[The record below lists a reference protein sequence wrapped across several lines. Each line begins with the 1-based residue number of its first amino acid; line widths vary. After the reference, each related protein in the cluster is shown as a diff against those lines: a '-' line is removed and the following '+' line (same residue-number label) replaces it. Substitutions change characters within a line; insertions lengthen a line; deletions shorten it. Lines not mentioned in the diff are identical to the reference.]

1 MEDTSAF
8 TNQEGLWKEPE
19 LFSKMKKR
27 YTVLGVI
34 AFFLAS
40 ACFPL
45 CGNEWVAI
53 GVLVALSAY
62 VIWLVHTP
70 LPAVGLLLT
79 TVLITTLGSSFA
91 AGAVFL
97 SLAVG
102 CMSGAFLLTS
112 HRLPR
117 WITLLIPVLSVGVA
131 FAVTRDPILSLLALS
146 LLPAAGLLA
155 FATLRDCPRTSILCF
170 CIGGFVLTLAV
181 IVLILIWKTTGGIN
195 RTCVLTFVEGTRNSL
210 IEYFLIQRDAALS
223 LLAGQVTDAST
234 QEAYNQIAATFTP
247 DLVRSAVLEFFNL
260 LPALVTVIFS
270 IAAFFGQM
278 LLLSAYHAAGVEKVL
293 TVRVRTLTVSIVAAV
308 LFIVSFVLTLIL
320 SDSMAYAVSQNLC
333 LILLPLMFL
342 TGFSAL
348 LAMTRSSTGAR
359 VFLLLMLG
367 ALFCCYSGGL
377 LYLVALWGAYN
388 RIAAEIQR
396 KIQEKADQTP
406 KDDGSD

>member
-1 MEDTSAF
+1 MEDNSVF
-8 TNQEGLWKEPE
+8 MKQNSPWKE
-19 LFSKMKKR
+19 LGQFSKMKKR
-27 YTVLGVI
+27 YTVFGAI

-40 ACFPL
+40 ASLPL
-45 CGNEWVAI
+45 CGNEWIALGMLI
-53 GVLVALSAY
+53 ALSAY
-62 VIWLVHTP
+62 VIWLVRTP

-102 CMSGAFLLTS
+102 CMSGAFLFTS
-112 HRLPR
+112 RRLPPFV
-117 WITLLIPVLSVGVA
+117 TVLLPVLSVGVA
-131 FAVTRDPILSLLALS
+131 FAVTQNLLLSLLALT

-155 FATLRDCPRTSILCF
+155 LATLQDRPRTSILCF
-170 CIGGFVLTLAV
+170 CIGGFLFALIAAV
-181 IVLILIWKTTGGIN
+181 VILIWKTTGGIN
-195 RTCVLTFVEGTRNSL
+195 RTCVQTFVESARTAL
-210 IEYFLIQRDAALS
+210 IDSFLIQRDNVLA
-223 LLAGQVTDAST
+223 LLAEQVTDAST
-234 QEAYNQIAATFTP
+234 QEAYNQIAAIFTP
-247 DLVRSAVLEFFNL
+247 ELIRSSVLEFFNL

-278 LLLSAYHAAGVEKVL
+278 LLLSAYRAANVEKVL
-293 TVRVRTLTVSIVAAV
+293 TVRARTMTVSIVAAV
-308 LFIVSFVLTLIL
+308 LFIVSFILTLIL

-333 LILLPLMFL
+333 LILMPLMFL

-359 VFLLLMLG
+359 VFLFLVLG

-388 RIAAEIQR
+388 RIAAAIQK
-396 KIQEKADQTP
+396 KIQEKIGQGP
-406 KDDGSD
+406 KDDGSA

>member
-45 CGNEWVAI
+45 CGNEWVAL

-131 FAVTRDPILSLLALS
+131 FAVTRNPILSLLALS
-146 LLPAAGLLA
+146 LLPAAGLLVA
-155 FATLRDCPRTSILCF
+155 GMLPWWHCW
-170 CIGGFVLTLAV
+170 FV
-181 IVLILIWKTTGGIN
+181 W
-195 RTCVLTFVEGTRNSL
+195 R
-210 IEYFLIQRDAALS
+210 
-223 LLAGQVTDAST
+223 
-234 QEAYNQIAATFTP
+234 
-247 DLVRSAVLEFFNL
+247 
-260 LPALVTVIFS
+260 
-270 IAAFFGQM
+270 
-278 LLLSAYHAAGVEKVL
+278 
-293 TVRVRTLTVSIVAAV
+293 
-308 LFIVSFVLTLIL
+308 
-320 SDSMAYAVSQNLC
+320 
-333 LILLPLMFL
+333 
-342 TGFSAL
+342 
-348 LAMTRSSTGAR
+348 
-359 VFLLLMLG
+359 
-367 ALFCCYSGGL
+367 
-377 LYLVALWGAYN
+377 
-388 RIAAEIQR
+388 
-396 KIQEKADQTP
+396 
-406 KDDGSD
+406 